1 MTSKHKTYKGRIK
14 IQSLRIH
21 SKLSCYQLK
30 IDYHKYEMFH
40 VSPRMTTKQKPKVN
54 IQKIKEIKHTTIK
67 KNHQIT
73 KRARKEERNEW
84 SIKQPENS

>member
-1 MTSKHKTYKGRIK
+1 
-14 IQSLRIH
+14 
-21 SKLSCYQLK
+21 
-30 IDYHKYEMFH
+30 MFH

-84 SIKQPENS
+84 SIQQPENS